1 MRVLFMAKKTNI
13 VFHLGLILTFG
24 LTNAKMAGRS
34 MTGLRFRWLLFSDIH
49 FRHQDLDR
57 VRTTAS
63 WIIEQAERHQI
74 QRVVVCGDLLTSR
87 TRQSTHVLS
96 ECYRFISR
104 LSDVVPRIHILLGN
118 HDLAYRREYQTTAL
132 DALNFKRLAPY
143 VSLHSEVTHHEWDG
157 RRVIMLPFREEQN
170 ELTEAVAALSPNEAC
185 KTVAFAHLAI
195 NKAITQRYVVK
206 ADVDSRHTVNSI
218 TYHGLTGP
226 DWFASLA
233 RTFTG
238 HFHSHQTITQERL
251 GETGI
256 NLQGS
261 VTYLGSP
268 LQLSWADL
276 YDEQRGVVLFNPE
289 TLEHELI
296 TNPHAIGYVATDL
309 ERVLDDQVD
318 INIIADK
325 HVMLIG
331 NLTHLKYATARDKLL
346 SLGARSLRNWTPA
359 CLFSKSLLPPSSGL
373 GFSVPA
379 SDVAT
384 QVCKKPTENGICPA
398 TPTDVPLTSDAT
410 ADPRVEKLDLNA
422 EVHEYVDSVDL
433 DRSLLSQKDDL
444 VRIGHRIMQVSHE
457 TIDHEEVTANYMDFL
472 HTATQVD
479 GTRTATEMIGS
490 SIHVFVAT
498 PHTLTITNF
507 LSIQDTIV
515 IDFQQDIPR
524 GLTFLIGE
532 NGSGK
537 STLIEAMTWCQF
549 GQCVRGGLT
558 VNDVVNDVI
567 GKNCFVKLDFANGYS
582 ITRYRKH
589 KVHKNRVVV
598 SLHGEPQTQLE
609 HPDAQTTQEAIDELL
624 GTNFKT
630 YTRTVILSH
639 GSATSFLNSTPTQR
653 RELIEASLGLSILDQ
668 CGKVSRVLL
677 KSIDI
682 DMNMLEAQLEG
693 VKRTKE
699 YNERRLED
707 LERTQERLEAEAEEA
722 IVSLERSIH
731 EQASKGDQ
739 ALDLNTEYH
748 SDISAIR
755 DLIQT
760 EKERL
765 ARLKSAYLL
774 MQEKKPVVQTS
785 WMCRLQQQQSE
796 RIQAMTEF
804 QPTGIRKLLQATK
817 LSILSLFFTSVKRL
831 LSMLK
836 IPANCSQET
845 SRAHSYNG
853 KEFINSLNQE
863 TNAVT
868 SHLLS
873 LDKEEGLAINHAARL
888 REHSAQAM
896 RDQKEREGLQQQ
908 VAIKQNNAATYG
920 HLVETEQSSLHSLR
934 LEHKMLFTKLEELAV
949 NRELFVFWSSAL
961 SKSRSGALPSPPNST
976 KKAKANFRD
985 HVLAKS
991 MSELNGLLI
1000 QVLTVLYD
1008 DTRHAHVATGMLR
1021 SLFESNSD
1029 NTDSNSS
1036 SSGCVLDH
1044 TLAVHS
1050 SLAYSKRSSG
1060 ERKRIDL
1067 ALFFALMQ
1075 LVRARS
1081 AHRAH
1086 YVLVDE
1092 VFDNLDNA
1100 GQEAVIRWCGVMLQT
1115 AVGWVV
1121 VITHSQFLVDRDPG
1135 VDTCKVL
1142 VVNARMGKLGTELF
1156 VNDRKTCGN

>member
-1 MRVLFMAKKTNI
+1 
-13 VFHLGLILTFG
+13 
-24 LTNAKMAGRS
+24 
-34 MTGLRFRWLLFSDIH
+34 
-49 FRHQDLDR
+49 
-57 VRTTAS
+57 
-63 WIIEQAERHQI
+63 
-74 QRVVVCGDLLTSR
+74 
-87 TRQSTHVLS
+87 
-96 ECYRFISR
+96 
-104 LSDVVPRIHILLGN
+104 
-118 HDLAYRREYQTTAL
+118 
-132 DALNFKRLAPY
+132 
-143 VSLHSEVTHHEWDG
+143 
-157 RRVIMLPFREEQN
+157 MLPFREEQN
-170 ELTEAVAALSPNEAC
+170 ELTKAVAALNPNEAY

-195 NKAITQRYVVK
+195 NKAITQRYVIK
-206 ADVDSRHTVNSI
+206 AGVNSHHAANFI

-233 RTFTG
+233 RTITG

-261 VTYLGSP
+261 MTYLGSP

-276 YDEQRGVVLFNPE
+276 YDEQRGVILFDPE

-296 TNPHAIGYVATDL
+296 TNPHAIGYVAINL

-359 CLFSKSLLPPSSGL
+359 GVFSKSLLPPSSGL

-384 QVCKKPTENGICPA
+384 QVCKKPTENEICPA

-422 EVHEYVDSVDL
+422 EVHEYVNSVDL

-444 VRIGHRIMQVSHE
+444 VRIGHRIIQVSHE

-490 SIHVFVAT
+490 STRVFVAT

-549 GQCVRGGLT
+549 GQYIRGGLT
-558 VNDVVNDVI
+558 VNDIMNDII

-589 KVHKNRVVV
+589 KVHKNRVVI
-598 SLHGEPQTQLE
+598 SLHSEPQTQLK
-609 HPDAQTTQEAIDELL
+609 HPDAQTTQEAINELL
-624 GTNFKT
+624 GTNFRT

-653 RELIEASLGLSILDQ
+653 RELIEASLRLSILDQ
-668 CGKVSRVLL
+668 YGKVSRVLL

-693 VKRTKE
+693 VKRTKD

-731 EQASKGDQ
+731 EQAKH
-739 ALDLNTEYH
+739 E
-748 SDISAIR
+748 
-755 DLIQT
+755 
-760 EKERL
+760 
-765 ARLKSAYLL
+765 
-774 MQEKKPVVQTS
+774 
-785 WMCRLQQQQSE
+785 
-796 RIQAMTEF
+796 
-804 QPTGIRKLLQATK
+804 
-817 LSILSLFFTSVKRL
+817 
-831 LSMLK
+831 
-836 IPANCSQET
+836 
-845 SRAHSYNG
+845 
-853 KEFINSLNQE
+853 
-863 TNAVT
+863 
-868 SHLLS
+868 
-873 LDKEEGLAINHAARL
+873 
-888 REHSAQAM
+888 
-896 RDQKEREGLQQQ
+896 
-908 VAIKQNNAATYG
+908 
-920 HLVETEQSSLHSLR
+920 
-934 LEHKMLFTKLEELAV
+934 MLFTKLEKLAV
-949 NRELFVFWSSAL
+949 NREMFIFWSSAL
-961 SKSRSGALPSPPNST
+961 SKRSRRASSSST
-976 KKAKANFRD
+976 SSTEKVTANFRD
-985 HVLAKS
+985 HILTKS
-991 MSELNGLLI
+991 ISELNGLLI
-1000 QVLTVLYD
+1000 QILTVLYD
-1008 DTRHAHVATGMLR
+1008 DTRHTHIATGMLR
-1021 SLFESNSD
+1021 SLFDSD
-1029 NTDSNSS
+1029 SGNAASNSS
-1036 SSGCVLDH
+1036 PSGCILNH
-1044 TLAVHS
+1044 TLAVHP

-1067 ALFFALMQ
+1067 ALFFALLQ

-1086 YVLVDE
+1086 YALVDE

-1121 VITHSQFLVDRDPG
+1121 VITHSQFLVDRDPE

-1142 VVNARMGKLGTELF
+1142 VVNARMGKLVSSSLL
-1156 VNDRKTCGN
+1156 